1 MSDALGSTPLE
12 LLAQRSSGETG
23 IPARRVAQEFEALLI
38 GQMMKQ
44 AVSSSSSTLDG
55 GSAGRMYRELFLQ
68 EVARRMAARGGFGL
82 ARTLEDRLQAPPD
95 SAAASENEE
104 VGKP

>member
-12 LLAQRSSGETG
+12 LLQRRAGETG

-68 EVARRMAARGGFGL
+68 EVARRIAARGGFGL
-82 ARTLEDRLQAPPD
+82 ARTLEDRLEAAPD
-95 SAAASENEE
+95 GAAAAGD
-104 VGKP
+104 GKVEKP